1 MELEESVYSVS
12 EGDSIKQ
19 VCAVVNTSRPESPV
33 GFNFNVTVSLDGAD
47 GGILIV
53 VNPRCSCTRVSVLG
67 SVFCVCVSLSVY
79 SCFKPATNDTHWF
92 MLGFC
97 WIYL

>member
-19 VCAVVNTSRPESPV
+19 VCAVVNTNRLESPV
-33 GFNFNVTVSLDGAD
+33 GFNFNVTVSLDDAD

-53 VNPRCSCTRVSVLG
+53 VNPRCACTRVSVLG
-67 SVFCVCVSLSVY
+67 SVFCVCLIAALSLQPTILIGL
-79 SCFKPATNDTHWF
+79 C
-92 MLGFC
+92 
-97 WIYL
+97 

>member
-19 VCAVVNTSRPESPV
+19 VCAVVNTSRLESPV
-33 GFNFNVTVSLDGAD
+33 GNVTVSLDGAD

-53 VNPRCSCTRVSVLG
+53 VNPRCACTRVSVLG
-67 SVFCVCVSLSVY
+67 SVFCVCLSV
-79 SCFKPATNDTHWF
+79 C
-92 MLGFC
+92 
-97 WIYL
+97 I